1 MQSFSALLDTL
12 NQASPERQPAIEQL
26 ILDTF
31 QRRKAVLALDMSGF
45 TLTVRRDG
53 ILAYLRQIRRMQQ
66 ITTPLVLAYQGA
78 VVKNEADNLL
88 AVFDDA
94 QQAVR
99 AALAML
105 ASAAMTAT
113 ATAVAA
119 GSDSGAP
126 AIAFSIGI
134 DYGDV
139 LLIDHVDC
147 FGDAVNLAYK
157 LGEDIARAGELLV
170 TQAIRDQ
177 LGAGAGM
184 AGLQLQD
191 MTVSVSGL
199 AVVAYAVTPTP
210 Q

>member
-31 QRRKAVLALDMSGF
+31 QRRKVVLALDMSGF

-105 ASAAMTAT
+105 ASAAAT
-113 ATAVAA
+113 ATAV
-119 GSDSGAP
+119 GSDGSAP

-177 LGAGAGM
+177 LGSGSGTCM

-199 AVVAYAVTPTP
+199 AVQAYAVTPIP
-210 Q
+210 R

>member
-1 MQSFSALLDTL
+1 MHSFSALLDAL
-12 NQASPERQPAIEQL
+12 NGAPPERRPAIEQL
-26 ILDTF
+26 ILDAF

-66 ITTPLVLAYQGA
+66 ITTPIVLAYQGA

-94 QQAVR
+94 QQAVL
-99 AALAML
+99 AALHML
-105 ASAAMTAT
+105 QSAA
-113 ATAVAA
+113 
-119 GSDSGAP
+119 SDADRTTP

-134 DYGDV
+134 DHGEV

-157 LGEDIARAGELLV
+157 LGEDIARPGEVLL
-170 TQAIRDQ
+170 TQAMRDQ
-177 LGAGAGM
+177 LGDRAET
-184 AGLQLQD
+184 AGLQLRE

-199 AVVAYAVTPTP
+199 AVVAYAVTPAVP
-210 Q
+210 

>member
-12 NQASPERQPAIEQL
+12 NGATPERRPAIEQL

-66 ITTPLVLAYQGA
+66 ITTPIVLAHQGS

-105 ASAAMTAT
+105 EVVASSA
-113 ATAVAA
+113 
-119 GSDSGAP
+119 GAP
-126 AIAFSIGI
+126 ESTIAFSIGI
-134 DYGDV
+134 DYGEV
-139 LLIDHVDC
+139 LLIEQVDC

-157 LGEDIARAGELLV
+157 LGEDIARPGEVLV
-170 TQAIRDQ
+170 TQSVHDQ
-177 LGAGAGM
+177 LRGGAGP
-184 AGLQLQD
+184 AGLHLKEA
-191 MTVSVSGL
+191 TLSVSGL
-199 AVVAYAVTPTP
+199 AVVAYAVTQVPL
-210 Q
+210 